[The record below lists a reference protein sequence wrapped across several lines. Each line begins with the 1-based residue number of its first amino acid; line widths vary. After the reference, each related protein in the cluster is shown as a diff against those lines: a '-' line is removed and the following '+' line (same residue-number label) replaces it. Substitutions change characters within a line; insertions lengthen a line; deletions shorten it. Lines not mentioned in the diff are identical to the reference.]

1 MKNPEQL
8 ALLFEK
14 YLSNDCTRKETQK
27 LMDHFQLNEDQSLLK
42 EMIISALALQDEN
55 YQANPLIAELVA
67 KVDVDLFI
75 QIHSAR
81 QVIPQRITWTVKLWS
96 SIVAA
101 AAVVLIVLG
110 VYFFHYDNGTTIKNN
125 QFIVHDIA
133 PGKSGATLTLASGK
147 KIRLSD
153 AAIGRLAEES
163 GISISKTPEGQIV
176 YEPGQNT
183 AATDGKNTLTTA
195 KGETYILI
203 LPDKSRVWMNA
214 ASSLTYSTT
223 LLEDGVRKVKLEG
236 EAYFEVAKDK
246 EHPFVVES
254 KGQQVE
260 VLGTHFNV
268 NAYGDESVIKT
279 TLLEGRVRIFNQ
291 QMGKILVPGFEAV
304 NTGEGITLNKVD
316 TELAV
321 AWKNNNFVFANARIE
336 TVMKMV
342 ERWYN
347 VKIVYQGAMPEDQFI
362 GVVSRFD
369 NISKV
374 LSILESTGLVH
385 FKIKDRTIYVS
396 KSN

>member
-1 MKNPEQL
+1 
-8 ALLFEK
+8 
-14 YLSNDCTRKETQK
+14 
-27 LMDHFQLNEDQSLLK
+27 MDHFQLNEDQSLLK